1 MLLLWVET
9 DRGVNMELATQ
20 ADCTKKSTLYAG
32 RNSSAG
38 FYDRVTRYLFLAC
51 AVLMT
56 VLIVSIVLFVGKQ
69 GIKTFQAVSFA
80 EFFTSTQWQP
90 DAGKF
95 GALTFIFGT
104 FALTGLTILLGG
116 PLALAGAV
124 FMAKVAPGWLREILK
139 PAIELFVGI
148 PSVVYGLVG
157 MTVVIPKI
165 GEYLTPPGYGLL
177 AAAIVLSIMILPTVL
192 SVSEDALRS
201 LPSSLEEASYA
212 LGATRWQTI
221 WRVLIPAA
229 MPGILTAIIL
239 GMARAIG
246 ETMAVL
252 MVIGNSPQ
260 FPKSLTVPTSVLTTE
275 IILEMGHTPFGSA
288 WNNALFLMALV
299 LLLVTLSL
307 ILIVRFVGKR
317 RGFAQ

>member
-1 MLLLWVET
+1 
-9 DRGVNMELATQ
+9 MEIATNV
-20 ADCTKKSTLYAG
+20 DCVKENAV
-32 RNSSAG
+32 SARRYTRAR
-38 FYDRVTRYLFLAC
+38 FYDRLTRYLFLAC

-56 VLIVSIVLFVGKQ
+56 VIIVSIVVFVGKQ
-69 GIKTFQAVSFA
+69 GLKTFNEVSFT
-80 EFFTSTQWQP
+80 EFFTSSQWQP

-104 FALTGLTILLGG
+104 FALTGLTILIGG
-116 PLALAGAV
+116 PLGLAGAV
-124 FMAKVAPGWLREILK
+124 FMAKIAPGWMREILK
-139 PAIELFVGI
+139 PAVELFVGI

-157 MTVVIPKI
+157 MTVVVPRI
-165 GEYLTPPGYGLL
+165 GEYLEPPGYGLL

-192 SVSEDALRS
+192 SISEDAIRS

-221 WRVLIPAA
+221 SRILVPAA
-229 MPGILTAIIL
+229 MPGILTSIIL

-252 MVIGNSPQ
+252 MVIGNSPL
-260 FPKSLTVPTSVLTTE
+260 FPESLIKPTSVLTTQ
-275 IILEMGHTPFGSA
+275 IILEMGHTPFGST

-299 LLLVTLSL
+299 LLLITLVL
-307 ILIVRFVGKR
+307 IMIVRIVGRR

>member
-1 MLLLWVET
+1 
-9 DRGVNMELATQ
+9 MEAATN
-20 ADCTKKSTLYAG
+20 AKYARDSALYAG
-32 RNSSAG
+32 RSSGAR
-38 FYDRVTRYLFLAC
+38 FYDRIAKYLFLAC
-51 AVLMT
+51 AILMT
-56 VLIVSIVLFVGKQ
+56 VLIISIVLFVGKQ
-69 GIKTFQAVSFA
+69 GIETFREVSFA
-80 EFFTSTQWQP
+80 EFFTGTQWQP

-95 GALTFIFGT
+95 GAFTFIFGT

-124 FMAKVAPGWLREILK
+124 FMAKIAPGWLREILK
-139 PAIELFVGI
+139 PAVEVFVGI
-148 PSVVYGLVG
+148 PSVVYGLAG
-157 MTVVIPKI
+157 MTVVVPKI
-165 GEYLTPPGYGLL
+165 GEYLAPPGYGLL

-201 LPSSLEEASYA
+201 LPPALEEASYA

-221 WRVLIPAA
+221 WRVLMPAA
-229 MPGILTAIIL
+229 MPGIITAIIL

-260 FPKSLTVPTSVLTTE
+260 FPQSLAMPTSVLTTE
-275 IILEMGHTPFGSA
+275 IMLEMGHTPFGST

-299 LLLVTLSL
+299 LLLVTLGL

>member
-1 MLLLWVET
+1 
-9 DRGVNMELATQ
+9 MEAMTK
-20 ADCTKKSTLYAG
+20 ADCPKETGFCYTSQNYKAK
-32 RNSSAG
+32 
-38 FYDRVTRYLFLAC
+38 FYDRLTQYLFLGC
-51 AVLMT
+51 AILMT
-56 VLIVSIVLFVGKQ
+56 VIIVSIVIFIGKQ
-69 GIKTFQAVSFA
+69 GLKTFQAVSFT
-80 EFFTSTQWQP
+80 EFFTSSLWQP

-95 GALTFIFGT
+95 GALTFISGT

-116 PLALAGAV
+116 PIALAGAV
-124 FMAKVAPGWLREILK
+124 FVAKIAPGWLREILK

-157 MTVVIPKI
+157 MTIVVPMIS
-165 GEYLTPPGYGLL
+165 EYMAPPGYGLL
-177 AAAIVLSIMILPTVL
+177 AAALVLAIMILPTVL

-201 LPSSLEEASYA
+201 LPPSLEEASYA

-221 WRVLIPAA
+221 WRILIPAA
-229 MPGILTAIIL
+229 MPGIITAIIL

-260 FPKSLTVPTSVLTTE
+260 LPKSLTMPTSVLTTE
-275 IILEMGHTPFGSA
+275 IILEMGHTPFGST

-299 LLLVTLSL
+299 LLVVTLCL
-307 ILIVRFVGKR
+307 ILLVRFVGKR
-317 RGFAQ
+317 RGFASE